1 MTIFDYAVLGVL
13 LASVL
18 LSVFRGA
25 VRELLSLAGWVV
37 AFMAARS
44 LSVDLAPMIPPSI
57 EDELL
62 RMSVAFVAIFL
73 AVLVAMGLIA
83 MLLSALIKTVGLGF
97 IDRMLGSVF
106 GLARGL
112 LIVLLVVLLAGT
124 TTLPQEPLWQKAVLS
139 KTLERAVELTLPW
152 LPQELSKRI
161 HYEKKR

>member
-13 LASVL
+13 LVSVL
-18 LSVFRGA
+18 LSIFRGA

-44 LSVDLAPMIPPSI
+44 LSVDLVPMIPPSI
-57 EDELL
+57 EDESL

-106 GLARGL
+106 GLVRGI
-112 LIVLLVVLLAGT
+112 LIVLMVVLLAGM
-124 TTLPQEPLWQKAVLS
+124 TTLPQEPLWQKALLS
-139 KTLERAVELTLPW
+139 KTLETTVGLTLPW
-152 LPQELSKRI
+152 LPQELSQRI

>member
-13 LASVL
+13 LLSVL
-18 LSVFRGA
+18 LSIFRGA

-44 LSVDLAPMIPPSI
+44 LSVDLVPMIPPSI
-57 EDELL
+57 EDESL

-106 GLARGL
+106 GLVRGL
-112 LIVLLVVLLAGT
+112 LIVLMVVLLAGM
-124 TTLPQEPLWQKAVLS
+124 TTLPQEPLWQKALLS
-139 KTLERAVELTLPW
+139 KTLEKAVVLTLPW
-152 LPQELSKRI
+152 IPQELSKRI
-161 HYEKKR
+161 NYEKKR

>member
-13 LASVL
+13 LVSVL
-18 LSVFRGA
+18 LSIFRGA

-57 EDELL
+57 EDESL

-73 AVLVAMGLIA
+73 AVLVAMGLIS

-106 GLARGL
+106 GLVRGL
-112 LIVLLVVLLAGT
+112 LIVLMVVLLAGM
-124 TTLPQEPLWQKAVLS
+124 TTLPQEPLWQKALLS
-139 KTLERAVELTLPW
+139 KTLETAVGLTLPW

>member
-1 MTIFDYAVLGVL
+1 
-13 LASVL
+13 
-18 LSVFRGA
+18 
-25 VRELLSLAGWVV
+25 
-37 AFMAARS
+37 MAARS

-57 EDELL
+57 EDESL

-73 AVLVAMGLIA
+73 TVLVAMGLIA

-112 LIVLLVVLLAGT
+112 LIVLLVVLLAGM

>member
-1 MTIFDYAVLGVL
+1 MTIFDYAVLCVL
-13 LASVL
+13 LLSVL
-18 LSVFRGA
+18 LSIFRGA

-37 AFMAARS
+37 AFIAARS
-44 LSVDLAPMIPPSI
+44 LSVDLVPMIPPSI
-57 EDELL
+57 EDESL
-62 RMSVAFVAIFL
+62 RMSMAFVAIFL

-106 GLARGL
+106 GLVRGL
-112 LIVLLVVLLAGT
+112 LIVLMVVLLAGM
-124 TTLPQEPLWQKAVLS
+124 TTLPQEPLWQKALLS
-139 KTLERAVELTLPW
+139 KTLETAAGLTLPW

>member
-1 MTIFDYAVLGVL
+1 MTIFDYVVLGVL

-37 AFMAARS
+37 AFMASRS
-44 LSVDLAPMIPPSI
+44 LSVDLAPMIPSSI
-57 EDELL
+57 EDESL

-112 LIVLLVVLLAGT
+112 LIVLLVVLLAGM

-139 KTLERAVELTLPW
+139 KTLERTVELTLPW

>member
-57 EDELL
+57 EDESL

-73 AVLVAMGLIA
+73 TVLVAMGLIA

-112 LIVLLVVLLAGT
+112 LIVLLVVLLAGM

>member
-1 MTIFDYAVLGVL
+1 
-13 LASVL
+13 
-18 LSVFRGA
+18 
-25 VRELLSLAGWVV
+25 
-37 AFMAARS
+37 MAARS
-44 LSVDLAPMIPPSI
+44 LSVDLVPMIPPSI
-57 EDELL
+57 EDESL

-106 GLARGL
+106 GLVRGL
-112 LIVLLVVLLAGT
+112 LIVLMVVLLAGM
-124 TTLPQEPLWQKAVLS
+124 TTLPQEPLWQKALLS
-139 KTLERAVELTLPW
+139 KTLETAAGLTLPW

>member
-13 LASVL
+13 LVSVL
-18 LSVFRGA
+18 LSIFRGA
-25 VRELLSLAGWVV
+25 VRELLSLVGWVV

-44 LSVDLAPMIPPSI
+44 LSVDLVPMIPPSI
-57 EDELL
+57 EDESL

-73 AVLVAMGLIA
+73 AVLIAMGLIA

-106 GLARGL
+106 GLVRGL
-112 LIVLLVVLLAGT
+112 LIVLMVVLLAGM
-124 TTLPQEPLWQKAVLS
+124 TTLPQEPLWQKALLS
-139 KTLERAVELTLPW
+139 KTLETAAGLTLPW

>member
-1 MTIFDYAVLGVL
+1 MTIFDYAVLGIL
-13 LASVL
+13 LVSVL
-18 LSVFRGA
+18 LSIFRGA
-25 VRELLSLAGWVV
+25 VRELLSLAGWVI

-44 LSVDLAPMIPPSI
+44 LSIDLVPMIPPSI
-57 EDELL
+57 EDESL

-106 GLARGL
+106 GLVRGL
-112 LIVLLVVLLAGT
+112 MIVLMVVLLAGM
-124 TTLPQEPLWQKAVLS
+124 TTLPQEPLWQKALLS
-139 KTLERAVELTLPW
+139 KTLETAVGLTLPW
-152 LPQELSKRI
+152 LPQELSQRI